1 MQTVIRY
8 DFQFIGKNVKTTPQ
22 GFLVIPAYTARTGL
36 QSYVKDGKE
45 FVEYRPEDEVF
56 SESSMSS
63 LRTAAVTNKHPVVMV
78 DSKNAKEYIV
88 GHTDGTVEKV
98 SENGES
104 YLKTNL
110 VITHQDAID
119 SIIKGRVELSNG
131 YNTDLE
137 FTPGEL
143 NGKRYD
149 AIQRNI
155 INNHIA
161 LVDRARGG
169 RNVRLKLDS
178 LDAIIIEGEL
188 MKIKIGTREF
198 DVQDDL
204 GTAIKEALSVNET
217 ETAKTKTDHEAVKAE
232 LATVKASLET
242 VNTEKTTLT
251 AKVDS
256 LESDLVKAKSVV
268 VKTDGAEIQV
278 LVNERIGVL
287 EIGKKM
293 LDAETVKKVDGMS
306 NEEIKKAV
314 VKADSPNV
322 DETKLAKTEYVDAR
336 FDHICENLKGS
347 TEANA
352 KVAADIAKARKDAGN
367 ENADYVSPEKIRDA
381 AMEKAKTDSCDT
393 KVGVRKDDK

>member
-1 MQTVIRY
+1 MQTVKRF
-8 DFQFIGKNVKTTPQ
+8 DFQFIGKNVQTTPQ
-22 GFLVIPAYTARTGL
+22 GFLIIPAYTARTGL

-45 FVEYRPEDEVF
+45 FIEFRPEDEVF
-56 SESSMSS
+56 SDSSMSS
-63 LRTAAVTNKHPVVMV
+63 LRTAAVTNRHPVVMV
-78 DSKNAKEYIV
+78 DPKNAKDFIV

-98 SENGES
+98 TDNGES

-119 SIIKGRVELSNG
+119 AIIKGRVELSNG

-143 NGKRYD
+143 NGRRYD

-155 INNHIA
+155 VNNHIA
-161 LVDRARGG
+161 LVDKARGG

-178 LDAIIIEGEL
+178 LDAFIEEDKL

-217 ETAKTKTDHEAVKAE
+217 ESAKLKTDHETVKTE

-242 VNTEKTTLT
+242 VSTEKTTLT

-256 LESDLVKAKSVV
+256 LESDLAKAKSVV
-268 VKTDGAEIQV
+268 PKMDAAELSVAVK
-278 LVNERIGVL
+278 ERIGVL

-293 LDAETVKKVDGMS
+293 LDAESVKKIDEMS

-314 VKADSPNV
+314 VKIDSPNV
-322 DETKLAKTEYVDAR
+322 DETKLAKVEYVDAR

-347 TEANA
+347 TDANA
-352 KVAADIAKARKDAGN
+352 NLGKEINQQRKDGAN
-367 ENADYVSPEKIRDA
+367 ENKDYVSPDQVRLD
-381 AMEKAKTDSCDT
+381 AMEKAVEDSKKPIGTT
-393 KVGVRKDDK
+393 K